1 VRKIRL
7 EDAKI
12 EYNGE
17 WFSVDDLKNMIQEKM
32 HSGDM
37 KFAELADTLE
47 ELNNALEKSHA
58 LETHIVISNQDYEKL
73 KSLCK
78 SEDDNICVRRAI
90 MAYIKEAVPE
100 DQKGKTTIK
109 CSKCKESIVIPSSKR
124 PIVVECPKCGTS
136 CRLTL

>member
-1 VRKIRL
+1 MRKIHL

-17 WFSVDDLKNMIQEKM
+17 WFSVDELKNMIQEKM

-37 KFAELADTLE
+37 KFADLADTLE
-47 ELNNALEKSHA
+47 ELNNALEKSHT

>member
-1 VRKIRL
+1 MRKIRL

-17 WFSVDDLKNMIQEKM
+17 WFSVDDLKNMVQEKM

-37 KFAELADTLE
+37 KFADLADTLE
-47 ELNNALEKSHA
+47 ELNNALEKSHT
-58 LETHIVISNQDYEKL
+58 LETHFVISNQDYGKL

-90 MAYIKEAVPE
+90 MAYIGKAASE
-100 DQKGKTTIK
+100 DQKGKATVK
-109 CSKCKESIVIPSSKR
+109 CSKCKEPIVIPSSER
-124 PIVVECPKCGTS
+124 PIVVKCPKCGTN